1 MRYEGECPVP
11 GCGRPARD
19 YHGDGEE
26 IICYEHYLYD
36 LAVMRRSQAVRQAKG
51 GILPRRSGMIVGVFG
66 EQALSLGDGDQ
77 AVVGTDEGDRHLTS
91 VE

>member
-1 MRYEGECPVP
+1 MHYEGECPVP

-36 LAVMRRSQAVRQAKG
+36 RAVMRRLHPARQSWYATCSGSGIRNAVLR
-51 GILPRRSGMIVGVFG
+51 PPPERRPGRRPEAPPEPV
-66 EQALSLGDGDQ
+66 EA
-77 AVVGTDEGDRHLTS
+77 TS
-91 VE
+91 

>member
-36 LAVMRRSQAVRQAKG
+36 LAVMRRLHIARQSRYAIRPVLR
-51 GILPRRSGMIVGVFG
+51 ILPSPSRGPSKGSTQPVLVQESEMEKGAFH
-66 EQALSLGDGDQ
+66 EQQ
-77 AVVGTDEGDRHLTS
+77 
-91 VE
+91 

>member
-1 MRYEGECPVP
+1 MHYEGECPVP

-36 LAVMRRSQAVRQAKG
+36 LAVMRRLHLVRQSWSA
-51 GILPRRSGMIVGVFG
+51 LPNPQPV
-66 EQALSLGDGDQ
+66 
-77 AVVGTDEGDRHLTS
+77 S
-91 VE
+91 VQESATPS